1 MSPGRFEAQSDGH
14 TPGLCFHCVGS
25 YVSSDTLRVDLLE
38 EPFRED
44 FVSINHLLPD
54 DKVTALHHAVYV
66 R

>member
-14 TPGLCFHCVGS
+14 NPGLCFYCVGS

-38 EPFRED
+38 EPFRKD